1 MVDKKSLFQKDKV
14 IYKQLKAS
22 GHPQTMFWHLKNN
35 KCLITRKIKK
45 KLIDKTMIQLK
56 KMDNIVLKKFPRENE
71 LHHIKVFYEIF
82 LFEQIE
88 SLLDLPACMAMHCYF
103 NGC

>member
-1 MVDKKSLFQKDKV
+1 
-14 IYKQLKAS
+14 
-22 GHPQTMFWHLKNN
+22 
-35 KCLITRKIKK
+35 
-45 KLIDKTMIQLK
+45 MIQLK